1 MLAELSRLYN
11 AGGASVIAALVLGS
25 YLLYF
30 LWCALRLWRI
40 DVREHRLPHRILIP
54 LAIATYTALPVS
66 LLFAGRPADI
76 WRVIGA
82 GLVLW
87 FCYLLLRILSF
98 GALGRGDVKLAGI
111 LGGVLGYLSWANLG
125 WASLV
130 TFLAGGLVSLALV
143 LFTKARGSTRIA
155 FGPFML
161 LGALVAL
168 AARRI
173 LCGRFRSRV
182 TVRLS
187 GGLVLRAARDCSLC
201 SLAPISRRNCRGF

>member
-11 AGGASVIAALVLGS
+11 AGGASTIAALVLGS

-66 LLFAGRPADI
+66 LLFAGRPVDI

-98 GALGRGDVKLAGI
+98 GALGRGD
-111 LGGVLGYLSWANLG
+111 
-125 WASLV
+125 ASLV

-168 AARRI
+168 AAP
-173 LCGRFRSRV
+173 
-182 TVRLS
+182 
-187 GGLVLRAARDCSLC
+187 AYSLW
-201 SLAPISRRNCRGF
+201 

>member
-11 AGGASVIAALVLGS
+11 AGGASTIAALVLGS

-87 FCYLLLRILSF
+87 FCYLLLRILSI
-98 GALGRGDVKLAGI
+98 GALGR
-111 LGGVLGYLSWANLG
+111 GVLGYLSWANLG

-168 AARRI
+168 AAP
-173 LCGRFRSRV
+173 
-182 TVRLS
+182 
-187 GGLVLRAARDCSLC
+187 AYSLW
-201 SLAPISRRNCRGF
+201 

>member
-11 AGGASVIAALVLGS
+11 AGGASTIAALVLGS

-66 LLFAGRPADI
+66 LL
-76 WRVIGA
+76 GA

-168 AARRI
+168 AAP
-173 LCGRFRSRV
+173 
-182 TVRLS
+182 
-187 GGLVLRAARDCSLC
+187 AYSLW
-201 SLAPISRRNCRGF
+201 

>member
-11 AGGASVIAALVLGS
+11 AGGASTIAALVLGS

-76 WRVIGA
+76 WRMIGA
-82 GLVLW
+82 GLALW
-87 FCYLLLRILSF
+87 FCYGLLRILSF

-111 LGGVLGYLSWANLG
+111 LGGVLGYLSWA
-125 WASLV
+125 LV

-168 AARRI
+168 AAP
-173 LCGRFRSRV
+173 
-182 TVRLS
+182 
-187 GGLVLRAARDCSLC
+187 AYSLW
-201 SLAPISRRNCRGF
+201 

>member
-1 MLAELSRLYN
+1 MTAELSRLYN
-11 AGGASVIAALVLGS
+11 AGGNSVIAALVLGS

-66 LLFAGRPADI
+66 LLFAARPADI

-130 TFLAGGLVSLALV
+130 TFLTGGLVSLALV
-143 LFTKARGSTRIA
+143 LFTKVRGSTRIA

-168 AARRI
+168 AAP
-173 LCGRFRSRV
+173 
-182 TVRLS
+182 
-187 GGLVLRAARDCSLC
+187 AYSLW
-201 SLAPISRRNCRGF
+201 

>member
-11 AGGASVIAALVLGS
+11 AGGASVVAALVLGS

-76 WRVIGA
+76 WRVLGA
-82 GLVLW
+82 GLTLW
-87 FCYLLLRILSF
+87 VCYGLLRILSF

-111 LGGVLGYLSWANLG
+111 LGGVLGYLSWVNLG

-168 AARRI
+168 SAPAY
-173 LCGRFRSRV
+173 
-182 TVRLS
+182 
-187 GGLVLRAARDCSLC
+187 SLW
-201 SLAPISRRNCRGF
+201 

>member
-1 MLAELSRLYN
+1 M
-11 AGGASVIAALVLGS
+11 
-25 YLLYF
+25 
-30 LWCALRLWRI
+30 
-40 DVREHRLPHRILIP
+40 REHRLPHRILIP

-82 GLVLW
+82 GLALW
-87 FCYLLLRILSF
+87 LCYGLLRILSF

-168 AARRI
+168 AAP
-173 LCGRFRSRV
+173 
-182 TVRLS
+182 
-187 GGLVLRAARDCSLC
+187 AYSLW
-201 SLAPISRRNCRGF
+201 

>member
-1 MLAELSRLYN
+1 M
-11 AGGASVIAALVLGS
+11 
-25 YLLYF
+25 
-30 LWCALRLWRI
+30 
-40 DVREHRLPHRILIP
+40 
-54 LAIATYTALPVS
+54 
-66 LLFAGRPADI
+66 
-76 WRVIGA
+76 IGA

-130 TFLAGGLVSLALV
+130 TFLGGGLVSLALV

-168 AARRI
+168 AAP
-173 LCGRFRSRV
+173 V
-182 TVRLS
+182 Y
-187 GGLVLRAARDCSLC
+187 SLW
-201 SLAPISRRNCRGF
+201 

>member
-1 MLAELSRLYN
+1 MLAELSHLYN
-11 AGGASVIAALVLGS
+11 AGGASTIAALVLGS

-87 FCYLLLRILSF
+87 FCYGLLRILSF

-111 LGGVLGYLSWANLG
+111 LGGALGYLSWVNLG

-168 AARRI
+168 AAP
-173 LCGRFRSRV
+173 
-182 TVRLS
+182 
-187 GGLVLRAARDCSLC
+187 AYSLW
-201 SLAPISRRNCRGF
+201 

>member
-66 LLFAGRPADI
+66 LLFAGHPADI

-82 GLVLW
+82 GLALW
-87 FCYLLLRILSF
+87 LCYGLLRILSF

-111 LGGVLGYLSWANLG
+111 LGGVLGYLSWANLWHG
-125 WASLV
+125 
-130 TFLAGGLVSLALV
+130 
-143 LFTKARGSTRIA
+143 
-155 FGPFML
+155 
-161 LGALVAL
+161 
-168 AARRI
+168 RRW
-173 LCGRFRSRV
+173 
-182 TVRLS
+182 
-187 GGLVLRAARDCSLC
+187 
-201 SLAPISRRNCRGF
+201 

>member
-11 AGGASVIAALVLGS
+11 AGGASTIAALVLGS

-98 GALGRGDVKLAGI
+98 GAL
-111 LGGVLGYLSWANLG
+111 
-125 WASLV
+125 
-130 TFLAGGLVSLALV
+130 
-143 LFTKARGSTRIA
+143 
-155 FGPFML
+155 
-161 LGALVAL
+161 
-168 AARRI
+168 AAEM
-173 LCGRFRSRV
+173 
-182 TVRLS
+182 
-187 GGLVLRAARDCSLC
+187 
-201 SLAPISRRNCRGF
+201 

>member
-76 WRVIGA
+76 WR
-82 GLVLW
+82 
-87 FCYLLLRILSF
+87 ILSF

-111 LGGVLGYLSWANLG
+111 LGGALGYLSWANLG

-168 AARRI
+168 AAP
-173 LCGRFRSRV
+173 
-182 TVRLS
+182 
-187 GGLVLRAARDCSLC
+187 AYSLW
-201 SLAPISRRNCRGF
+201 

>member
-1 MLAELSRLYN
+1 M
-11 AGGASVIAALVLGS
+11 LGS

-30 LWCALRLWRI
+30 LWCTLRLWRM

-111 LGGVLGYLSWANLG
+111 
-125 WASLV
+125 
-130 TFLAGGLVSLALV
+130 AGR
-143 LFTKARGSTRIA
+143 RGSGTCPGRIWA
-155 FGPFML
+155 G
-161 LGALVAL
+161 
-168 AARRI
+168 RRW
-173 LCGRFRSRV
+173 
-182 TVRLS
+182 
-187 GGLVLRAARDCSLC
+187 
-201 SLAPISRRNCRGF
+201 

>member
-66 LLFAGRPADI
+66 LLFAGRLADI

-130 TFLAGGLVSLALV
+130 TFLFVSSKHASAM
-143 LFTKARGSTRIA
+143 TSSAYA
-155 FGPFML
+155 
-161 LGALVAL
+161 
-168 AARRI
+168 
-173 LCGRFRSRV
+173 
-182 TVRLS
+182 
-187 GGLVLRAARDCSLC
+187 
-201 SLAPISRRNCRGF
+201 

>member
-11 AGGASVIAALVLGS
+11 AGGASTIAALVLGS

-40 DVREHRLPHRILIP
+40 DVREHR
-54 LAIATYTALPVS
+54 LPVS

-130 TFLAGGLVSLALV
+130 TFLAGGMVSLALV

-168 AARRI
+168 AAP
-173 LCGRFRSRV
+173 
-182 TVRLS
+182 
-187 GGLVLRAARDCSLC
+187 AYSLW
-201 SLAPISRRNCRGF
+201 

>member
-54 LAIATYTALPVS
+54 LAIATYTALPMS

-82 GLVLW
+82 GLALW
-87 FCYLLLRILSF
+87 LCYGLLRILSF

-111 LGGVLGYLSWANLG
+111 LGGVLGYL
-125 WASLV
+125 
-130 TFLAGGLVSLALV
+130 
-143 LFTKARGSTRIA
+143 
-155 FGPFML
+155 
-161 LGALVAL
+161 
-168 AARRI
+168 
-173 LCGRFRSRV
+173 
-182 TVRLS
+182 
-187 GGLVLRAARDCSLC
+187 
-201 SLAPISRRNCRGF
+201 